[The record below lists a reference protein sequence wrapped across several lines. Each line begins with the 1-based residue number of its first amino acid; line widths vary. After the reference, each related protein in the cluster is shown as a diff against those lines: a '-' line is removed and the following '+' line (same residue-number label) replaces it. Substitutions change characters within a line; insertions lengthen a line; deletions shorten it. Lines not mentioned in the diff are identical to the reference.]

1 MYDSASNDQFP
12 QGGQAYAAYVDGHV
26 GSQPNYSF
34 IVSAFPQAFHLSIA
48 VFSSDDADCLDIE
61 PGAATVPSAAGWYSR
76 QKARGAVRPCF
87 YASADLMESAVI
99 PAINAAGIP
108 RNGIRLWS
116 AHYTGQAHI
125 CGPGTCGLTS
135 IDMDGTQWTDAVGAL
150 NADQSLLLS
159 SFFGAALPP
168 PPPPVLTQAQM
179 EAILNALP
187 ILQLNSADHP
197 GAILYVHRMQQ
208 LIAGIGKWNNLPN
221 TQITVDGSFG
231 PATEAALK
239 VIQGFFRLTQ
249 DAICGPATWTALV
262 AG

>member
-1 MYDSASNDQFP
+1 
-12 QGGQAYAAYVDGHV
+12 
-26 GSQPNYSF
+26 
-34 IVSAFPQAFHLSIA
+34 
-48 VFSSDDADCLDIE
+48 
-61 PGAATVPSAAGWYSR
+61 
-76 QKARGAVRPCF
+76 
-87 YASADLMESAVI
+87 
-99 PAINAAGIP
+99 
-108 RNGIRLWS
+108 
-116 AHYTGQAHI
+116 
-125 CGPGTCGLTS
+125 
-135 IDMDGTQWTDAVGAL
+135 
-150 NADQSLLLS
+150 
-159 SFFGAALPP
+159 
-168 PPPPVLTQAQM
+168 M

-239 VIQGFFRLTQ
+239 VIQGFFGLTQ